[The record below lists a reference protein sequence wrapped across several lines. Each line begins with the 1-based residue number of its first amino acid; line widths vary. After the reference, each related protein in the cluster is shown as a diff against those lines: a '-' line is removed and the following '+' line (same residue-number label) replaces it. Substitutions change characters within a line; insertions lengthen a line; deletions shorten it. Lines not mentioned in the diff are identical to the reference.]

1 MKNLIWLLIMV
12 FFLVTPAYSAGEAE
26 NQRQSELVKSL
37 GNDQPAKAKEI
48 PLLFIFGSGK
58 KKIKKGT
65 REKEGAYSR
74 VYVAK
79 SKLKN
84 KELPPE
90 ALDILGDK
98 K

>member
-1 MKNLIWLLIMV
+1 MKNLSWLLVMV
-12 FFLVTPAYSAGEAE
+12 FFLATPAYSAEEAE
-26 NQRQSELVKSL
+26 NPHQSRLMESL
-37 GNDQPAKAKEI
+37 GNDQSAKVKET
-48 PLLFIFGSGK
+48 PLLFIFGSDK